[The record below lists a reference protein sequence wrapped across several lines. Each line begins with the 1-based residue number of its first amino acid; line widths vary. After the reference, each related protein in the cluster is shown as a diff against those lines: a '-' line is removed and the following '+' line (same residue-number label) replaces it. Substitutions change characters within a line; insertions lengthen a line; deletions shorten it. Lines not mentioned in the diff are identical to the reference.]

1 MQTVM
6 NGAFNVQ
13 ELQGGVTEMLPSSI
27 KFLPQKTNLFWRF
40 FRRIST
46 IFFNPVI
53 SRILNAREDYL

>member
-27 KFLPQKTNLFWRF
+27 KFLPQKTNLFGAFSPHFDYF
-40 FRRIST
+40 F
-46 IFFNPVI
+46 
-53 SRILNAREDYL
+53 